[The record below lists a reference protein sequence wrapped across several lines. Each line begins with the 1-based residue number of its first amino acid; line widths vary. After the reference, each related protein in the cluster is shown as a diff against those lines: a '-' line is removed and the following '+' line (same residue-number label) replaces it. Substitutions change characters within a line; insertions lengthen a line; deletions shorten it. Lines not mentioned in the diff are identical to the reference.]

1 MAIVQKAIHKG
12 MLFTRVKHLNLNKEG
27 TVENALSEQFTVN
40 FDDGTFDFL
49 FYKDQGV
56 TWEALDAQ
64 KNTRADYAGYFQSKR
79 AGKTFDPSVWHKY
92 YDEVFAVKTDEVLTL
107 YKALE
112 EGEV

>member
-12 MLFTRVKHLNLNKEG
+12 MSFTRVKHLNLNKEG

-56 TWEALDAQ
+56 TWEALDGQ
-64 KNTRADYAGYFQSKR
+64 KHKTSDYLGYFQNKR

-92 YDEVFAVKTDEVLTL
+92 YDQVFAAKEDDFITL

-112 EGEV
+112 EGEI